1 MVSLFAE
8 LVDLMGQMDD
18 LSDPFQDTI
27 FKLVVFSDI
36 CSCNWGIPI
45 KTNNFCLFYVV
56 LSANETKKSK
66 WSVYLP
72 S

>member
-27 FKLVVFSDI
+27 FKLVVFSDFY
-36 CSCNWGIPI
+36 SYNWE
-45 KTNNFCLFYVV
+45 N
-56 LSANETKKSK
+56 
-66 WSVYLP
+66 
-72 S
+72 